1 MGHILRSILF
11 HISHI
16 FAFPAS
22 VILFRFRSY
31 GVGNIP
37 VKGPVIIA
45 SNHTSVFDPPLIAD
59 GQLRVLYYMAKSELF
74 RNPLFRA
81 LIISYGAFPV
91 RRGEGD
97 VKAMRTALNLL
108 SKKRAVLIFPEGTR
122 SKTGEIGEGR
132 EGAGMLVYKA
142 SAVVIPT
149 YIKNSNKILI
159 PEKGFQLPKIEIR
172 YGKPKDFS
180 HLRCEKPS
188 RELYKKVSQIIMD
201 EIARLKSE
209 ADRDR

>member
-1 MGHILRSILF
+1 MGHLLRTILF
-11 HISHI
+11 HFSHI

-22 VILFRFRSY
+22 VVLFRFRSY
-31 GVGNIP
+31 GIGNIP
-37 VKGPVIIA
+37 LVGPVIIA
-45 SNHTSVFDPPLIAD
+45 SNHTSVFDPPLIAN

-81 LIISYGAFPV
+81 LIVSYGAFPV

-97 VKAMRTALNLL
+97 IRAMRIALKLL
-108 SKKRAVLIFPEGTR
+108 SKGRVVLVFPEGTR
-122 SKTGEIGEGR
+122 SKTGELNEGK

-142 SAVVIPT
+142 KAKVIPT

-159 PEKGFQLPKIEIR
+159 PGKGFQLPKIEIW
-172 YGKPKDFS
+172 YGKPIEFGDLLK
-180 HLRCEKPS
+180 RKPS
-188 RELYKKVSQIIMD
+188 KELYRVISQSIMD
-201 EIARLKSE
+201 EVAKLKYE